1 MRLLAGGAQW
11 AMAELHC
18 WTVGGSLACDP
29 MPQPSIQIS
38 KSRLSCIQLALIT
51 LGLQPSVCPSVETRR
66 RNVSQVCF
74 QFCLYSEEFG
84 TNHYGHVKGMS
95 DLSTF
100 QFCNWFDNIWGPF
113 VNCVPL
119 LRPIAD
125 GWYIQS
131 DTGQFLI
138 AKNIHPEL
146 SIWSPDSGRCH
157 RGFWFPW
164 ILSTFVDDYQ
174 PRAVI

>member
-1 MRLLAGGAQW
+1 
-11 AMAELHC
+11 MAELHC

-29 MPQPSIQIS
+29 MPRPPAHTDQQIQAFLHSIGFDHS
-38 KSRLSCIQLALIT
+38 WTPAL
-51 LGLQPSVCPSVETRR
+51 CPSVETRR

-100 QFCNWFDNIWGPF
+100 QFCNWFDNILGSF
-113 VNCVPL
+113 VNCRPL

-125 GWYIQS
+125 GWLYAVWYWSISNCQEYPS
-131 DTGQFLI
+131 SASTS
-138 AKNIHPEL
+138 L
-146 SIWSPDSGRCH
+146 SGSCH
-157 RGFWFPW
+157 RGFWFPGFSPRSW
-164 ILSTFVDDYQ
+164 ITISQEL
-174 PRAVI
+174 